1 MLLLSNL
8 ELLLAGQPAAC
19 DLSACPHE
27 AGCEALFSVP
37 DSFPEDTFAIN
48 GGLKI
53 VCFFCFNF
61 C

>member
-1 MLLLSNL
+1 M
-8 ELLLAGQPAAC
+8 AC
-19 DLSACPHE
+19 DSSACPHE

-53 VCFFCFNF
+53 VCFFFALISANLLK
-61 C
+61 